1 MCTGHL
7 RIGPRLSAALALTV
21 AGCAPSAFVNPE
33 YGRLEPVRV
42 AVAPVANESIH
53 QLDSVTFGGLLQRTL
68 TGGTTYNVPEIM
80 KEALMDALFSRG
92 YDPVDFKHDL
102 GRPEPD
108 FRRPLDPAAERPP
121 FDAYLVCT
129 IEEWQSDKISSS
141 SMHMRYRIEM
151 FKVPTGEVLF
161 SGRFSCGY
169 RDELGEY
176 RFEEVASRIRGSVKR
191 ALSALPEAGDR
202 SRG

>member
-1 MCTGHL
+1 
-7 RIGPRLSAALALTV
+7 
-21 AGCAPSAFVNPE
+21 
-33 YGRLEPVRV
+33 
-42 AVAPVANESIH
+42 VANETIH
-53 QLDSVTFGGLLQRTL
+53 QLDRVTSGGLIQRAL
-68 TGGTTYNVPEIM
+68 TGGATYDVPEIVGAALQ
-80 KEALMDALFSRG
+80 EALISRG
-92 YDPVDFKHDL
+92 YDPVDFKHDPDH
-102 GRPEPD
+102 PERD
-108 FRRPLDPAAERPP
+108 YRRRLDGGAELPP

-141 SMHMRYRIEM
+141 SMHMQYRIEM

-161 SGRFSCGY
+161 SGQFSCGY

-176 RFEEVASRIRGSVKR
+176 RSEEVVSQIRSSVKR